1 MKTITAIMV
10 VAVGAILTFA
20 INAHPGFISP
30 QIVGLVLMLTG
41 ITGLCLNQRGT
52 GLLDRQLVM
61 LRHLL
66 GQDASAISGRRVP
79 LDELLHDEPSYEQS
93 DKQPSY
99 KQSDEQPGHQ
109 QPGYDQPGYEQ
120 SDEQPG
126 HQQPGYDQPGYE
138 QSAQPGHEQPG
149 HDRRESV
156 GTAAWPSQSSHHSPP
171 SEVSIDDTPTSPDIW
186 GGGRFPRHRIPEG
199 IGAGRTAR

>member
-66 GQDASAISGRRVP
+66 GQDASAISGRRFRWTNC
-79 LDELLHDEPSYEQS
+79 S
-93 DKQPSY
+93 
-99 KQSDEQPGHQ
+99 
-109 QPGYDQPGYEQ
+109 
-120 SDEQPG
+120 
-126 HQQPGYDQPGYE
+126 
-138 QSAQPGHEQPG
+138 
-149 HDRRESV
+149 
-156 GTAAWPSQSSHHSPP
+156 TMSSPATSSPA
-171 SEVSIDDTPTSPDIW
+171 T
-186 GGGRFPRHRIPEG
+186 
-199 IGAGRTAR
+199 IGANPSAPLRGRRSHRTIRRPVKSPLTHPDVT

>member
-79 LDELLHDEPSYEQS
+79 LDELLDDE
-93 DKQPSY
+93 
-99 KQSDEQPGHQ
+99 
-109 QPGYDQPGYEQ
+109 
-120 SDEQPG
+120 
-126 HQQPGYDQPGYE
+126 
-138 QSAQPGHEQPG
+138 QPGHEQPG

-186 GGGRFPRHRIPEG
+186 GGGRIPEG